1 MDISDKVRQRYRK
14 VRDRADKGS
23 EGGEQAAA
31 RKVLGKLESANPG
44 IREAI
49 HREDQVEK
57 IREAVRKAAGGHD
70 PIGKEAWDNATKAV
84 NGMTP
89 DEASAWRR
97 FGWKAL
103 GWAAHNL
110 GPIIEHEMKDRKM
123 KPAMQENTEES
134 LYPDV
139 NRDDDDTIE
148 EPTDAELVLAA
159 LENEEIVI
167 ELGDDDDSGEELLTM
182 EMVIPVDLFAKL
194 REHPDVLY
202 AFIQTLIDEAE

>member
-44 IREAI
+44 IREVI

-57 IREAVRKAAGGHD
+57 IREAVRKAAGGQD

-110 GPIIEHEMKDRKM
+110 GPIIEHEMKEHEM
-123 KPAMQENTEES
+123 KPAMQENIEEGP
-134 LYPDV
+134 YPSI
-139 NRDDDDTIE
+139 NRDDDTIE